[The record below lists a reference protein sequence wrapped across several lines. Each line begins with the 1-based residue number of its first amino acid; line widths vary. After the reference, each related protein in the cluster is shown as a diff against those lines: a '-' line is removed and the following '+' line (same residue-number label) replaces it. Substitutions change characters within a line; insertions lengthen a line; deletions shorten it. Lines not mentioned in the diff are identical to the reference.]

1 MAAEQGATLLGVG
14 RDCRLTSDGYALALQ
29 EGIAGAGVDVSD
41 LGVCPTPLVYFAIW
55 HWGLGG
61 GVQVTGSHNPS
72 DYNGFKVCVGPH
84 ALHGEQIQA
93 LRRLIESGPSRRGTG
108 RIRPREVVSVYQDHV
123 AATLGTLGRQIS
135 VVVDAGNGTAG
146 AVAPALYERL
156 GARVTPLFCEL
167 DGRFPNHHPDPT
179 IVDNMQQLIE
189 RVRATGAELG
199 IAFDGDAD
207 RIGVVDDRG
216 HMIWGDELLV
226 LYARDVLERNPGATI
241 VAEVKCSQRLFDDIA
256 RRGGHGVMWKA
267 GHSLLKAKMRET
279 GALLGGEMS
288 GHIFFK
294 ERWFGFDDGI
304 YAGARLLEILGRTGK
319 TVRELLADLPH
330 TETTPEI
337 RIDCPDAVKFEV
349 ADRVRDQLRA
359 AGRDVIDVDGVRL
372 TLPHGWGLLRASNT
386 QPALVMRFEA
396 DTPEHLAQY
405 RAMLE
410 TAVAAARREVEER
423 H

>member
-55 HWGLGG
+55 HWALGG

>member
-14 RDCRLTSDGYALALQ
+14 RDCRLTSEGYAAALR
-29 EGIAGAGVDVSD
+29 EGIAGAGLDVSD
-41 LGVCPTPLVYFAIW
+41 LGLCPTPLVYFAIW

-61 GVQVTGSHNPS
+61 GVQVTGSHNPP
-72 DYNGFKVCVGPH
+72 DYNGFKLCVGPQ
-84 ALHGEQIQA
+84 ALHGQQIQA
-93 LRRLIESGPSRRGTG
+93 LRHLIEAGPSRRGTG
-108 RIRPREVVSVYQDHV
+108 RILPREVVSVYQDQV

-146 AVAPALYERL
+146 PVAPALYERL

-167 DGRFPNHHPDPT
+167 DGRFPHHHPDPT
-179 IVDNMQQLIE
+179 IVDNMRHLID
-189 RVRATGAELG
+189 RVRTTGAELG

-337 RIDCPDAVKFEV
+337 RVDCPDAVKFRV
-349 ADRVRDQLRA
+349 VDRVRDQLRA
-359 AGRDVIDVDGVRL
+359 AGREVIDLDGVRL

-396 DTPEHLAQY
+396 DTPEHLAEY

-410 TAVAAARREVEER
+410 TAVADARREVEE
-423 H
+423 HH

>member
-1 MAAEQGATLLGVG
+1 
-14 RDCRLTSDGYALALQ
+14 
-29 EGIAGAGVDVSD
+29 
-41 LGVCPTPLVYFAIW
+41 VCPTPLVYFAIW

-61 GVQVTGSHNPS
+61 AVQVTGSHNAS
-72 DYNGFKVCVGPH
+72 DYNGFKLCIGPH
-84 ALHGEQIQA
+84 ALYGEQIQA
-93 LRRLIESGPSRRGTG
+93 LRARLEAAQFRRGAG
-108 RIRPREVVSVYQDHV
+108 RSQPRAVIPAYQDHV
-123 AATLGTLGRQIS
+123 AGSVGTIGRPIS

-146 AVAPALYERL
+146 PVAPSLYERL
-156 GARVTPLFCEL
+156 GARVTPLFCGL

-189 RVRATGAELG
+189 RVGATGAELG

-216 HMIWGDELLV
+216 RMIWGDELLV
-226 LYARDVLERNPGATI
+226 LYARDVLARNPGATI

-256 RRGGHGVMWKA
+256 RHGGTGVMWKA

-319 TVRELLADLPH
+319 TVRELLADLPR

-337 RIDCPDAVKFEV
+337 RVDCPDAVKFRV
-349 ADRVRDQLRA
+349 ADRVRDELRA
-359 AGRDVIDVDGVRL
+359 AGRDVIDLDGVRL
-372 TLPHGWGLLRASNT
+372 TFPHGWGLLRASNT

-396 DTPEHLAQY
+396 DTPEHLSEY
-405 RAMLE
+405 RATFE
-410 TAVAAARREVEER
+410 AAVAAARREVECS
-423 H
+423 

>member
-146 AVAPALYERL
+146 SVAPALYERL

>member
-14 RDCRLTSDGYALALQ
+14 RDCRLTSDGYAAALC

-41 LGVCPTPLVYFAIW
+41 LGLCPTPLVYFAIC

-72 DYNGFKVCVGPH
+72 DYNGFKLCVGPQ

-93 LRRLIESGPSRRGTG
+93 LRRLIETGPSRRGAG
-108 RIRPREVVSVYQDHV
+108 RIQPREVVSVYQDHV
-123 AATLGTLGRQIS
+123 VATVGTLGRQIS

-146 AVAPALYERL
+146 PVAPALYERL

-179 IVDNMQQLIE
+179 IVDNMQQLID
-189 RVRATGAELG
+189 RVRTTGAELG

-216 HMIWGDELLV
+216 HVIWGDELLV
-226 LYARDVLERNPGATI
+226 LYARDVLERNPDATI

-256 RRGGHGVMWKA
+256 RRGGHGIMWKA

-337 RIDCPDAVKFEV
+337 RVDCPDAVKFRV

-359 AGRDVIDVDGVRL
+359 AGREVIDLDGVRL
-372 TLPHGWGLLRASNT
+372 TFPHGWGLLRASNT

-396 DTPEHLAQY
+396 DTPEHLTQY

-410 TAVAAARREVEER
+410 AAVAAARREVEER

>member
-1 MAAEQGATLLGVG
+1 M
-14 RDCRLTSDGYALALQ
+14 
-29 EGIAGAGVDVSD
+29 
-41 LGVCPTPLVYFAIW
+41 CPTPLVYFAIW

-61 GVQVTGSHNPS
+61 AVQVTGSHNAS
-72 DYNGFKVCVGPH
+72 DYNGFKLCIGPH
-84 ALHGEQIQA
+84 ALYGEQIQA
-93 LRRLIESGPSRRGTG
+93 LRARLEAAQFRRGAG
-108 RIRPREVVSVYQDHV
+108 RSQPRAVIPAYQDHV
-123 AATLGTLGRQIS
+123 VGSVGTIGRPVP

-146 AVAPALYERL
+146 PVAPSLYERL
-156 GARVTPLFCEL
+156 GARVTPLFCGL

-189 RVRATGAELG
+189 RVGATGAELG

-216 HMIWGDELLV
+216 RMIWGDELLV
-226 LYARDVLERNPGATI
+226 LYARDVLARNPGATI

-256 RRGGHGVMWKA
+256 RHGGTGVMWKA

-319 TVRELLADLPH
+319 TVRELLADLPR

-337 RIDCPDAVKFEV
+337 RVDCPDAVKFRV
-349 ADRVRDQLRA
+349 ADRVRDELRA
-359 AGRDVIDVDGVRL
+359 AGRDVIDLDGVRL
-372 TLPHGWGLLRASNT
+372 TFPHGWGLLRASNT

-396 DTPEHLAQY
+396 DTPEHLSEY
-405 RAMLE
+405 RATFE
-410 TAVAAARREVEER
+410 AAVAAARREVECS
-423 H
+423 

>member
-14 RDCRLTSDGYALALQ
+14 RDCRLTSDGYAAALR

-72 DYNGFKVCVGPH
+72 DYNGFKLCVGPQ

-93 LRRLIESGPSRRGTG
+93 LRHLMESGPLRRGTG
-108 RIRPREVVSVYQDHV
+108 RIQPREVVSVYQDHV
-123 AATLGTLGRQIS
+123 AATVGTFGRQIS

-146 AVAPALYERL
+146 PVAPALYERL

-179 IVDNMQQLIE
+179 IVDNMQQLVE
-189 RVRATGAELG
+189 RVRTTGAELG

-337 RIDCPDAVKFEV
+337 RVDCPDAVKFRV

-359 AGRDVIDVDGVRL
+359 AGREVIDLDGVRL

-410 TAVAAARREVEER
+410 TAVADARREVEER